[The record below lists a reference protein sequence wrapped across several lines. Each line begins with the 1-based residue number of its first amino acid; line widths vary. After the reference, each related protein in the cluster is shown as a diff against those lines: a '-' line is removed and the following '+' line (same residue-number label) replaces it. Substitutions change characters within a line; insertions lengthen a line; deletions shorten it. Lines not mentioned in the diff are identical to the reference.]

1 MVDTDLKDSANPCG
15 GGSPQ
20 EIVPAAGDYRDLMME
35 IEIFMCRS
43 DNYGVLIRDP
53 ATGTVAAIDAP
64 EVAPIEAALE
74 RRGWKLDMILVTHK
88 HFDHIEG
95 IGPLVARYGAQV
107 IAPVLAKGDVPNA
120 DRYVDEGDTVEVG
133 ALKADVWATPGH
145 CSDHISY
152 HFAREQVIFVA
163 DVLFVM
169 GCGRVLDSTAEKLFT
184 SVQRIAAL
192 PDATNLYC
200 GHEYTLSN
208 AKFCA
213 HVEPGNAAIAARLK
227 AVEEA
232 RAAGRFTVPTTI
244 GAEKATNVF
253 VRARDVT
260 EFAARREAKNT
271 F

>member
-1 MVDTDLKDSANPCG
+1 
-15 GGSPQ
+15 
-20 EIVPAAGDYRDLMME
+20 ME
-35 IEIFMCRS
+35 IELFMCRS

-53 ATGTVAAIDAP
+53 ATGLVAAIDAP
-64 EVAPIEAALE
+64 EAAAIEAALQ
-74 RRGWKLDMILVTHK
+74 RRGWKLDLILVTHK
-88 HFDHIEG
+88 HFDHVEG
-95 IGPLVARYGAQV
+95 IAPLVARYGAKV
-107 IAPVLAKGDVPNA
+107 VAPVLAKAEVPDA
-120 DRYVDEGDTVEVG
+120 DRYVTEGDVVEIG

-145 CSDHISY
+145 CVDHVSY
-152 HFAREQVIFVA
+152 HFAGEQVIFCA

-169 GCGRVLDSTAEKLFT
+169 GCGRVLDSTAAALHA

-192 PDATNLYC
+192 PEATRVYC

-213 HVEPGNAAIAARLK
+213 HVEPDNAAIATRLK
-227 AVEEA
+227 AVEA
-232 RAAGRFTVPTTI
+232 MRAAGTFTVPTTV

-253 VRARDVT
+253 VRAKDAA